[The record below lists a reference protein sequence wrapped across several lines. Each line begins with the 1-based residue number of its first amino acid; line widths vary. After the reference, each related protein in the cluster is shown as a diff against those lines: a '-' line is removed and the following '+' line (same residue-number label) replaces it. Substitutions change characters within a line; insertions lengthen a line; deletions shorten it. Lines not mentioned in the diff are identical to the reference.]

1 MQCRQK
7 KSDEDTEDDDLSEM
21 GRIDNGK
28 ELLAITANG
37 ELDPDAPPRMP
48 SPDATN
54 SMTMSDVSSI
64 PSMNTGDPGANASSN
79 YYASNNLLP
88 GRPDEESQLSSSDGP
103 SFFETDSEA
112 DTMAGDHEGVEIA
125 AFSSL
130 LNTSS
135 STTGNESLDQAIEN
149 GNWEAVAASAAAIV
163 KQNEQDVSMSTTS
176 TGMEV

>member
-1 MQCRQK
+1 MVPPGGNKPGNGNDGGDDDGLSGGAWAGIAIAAACVTTLLLYAMSPK

-125 AFSSL
+125 
-130 LNTSS
+130 
-135 STTGNESLDQAIEN
+135 G
-149 GNWEAVAASAAAIV
+149 
-163 KQNEQDVSMSTTS
+163 K
-176 TGMEV
+176 

>member
-1 MQCRQK
+1 MVPPGGNKPGNGNGGGDDDGLSGGAWAGIAIAAACVTTLLLYAMSPK

-125 AFSSL
+125 
-130 LNTSS
+130 
-135 STTGNESLDQAIEN
+135 G
-149 GNWEAVAASAAAIV
+149 
-163 KQNEQDVSMSTTS
+163 
-176 TGMEV
+176 